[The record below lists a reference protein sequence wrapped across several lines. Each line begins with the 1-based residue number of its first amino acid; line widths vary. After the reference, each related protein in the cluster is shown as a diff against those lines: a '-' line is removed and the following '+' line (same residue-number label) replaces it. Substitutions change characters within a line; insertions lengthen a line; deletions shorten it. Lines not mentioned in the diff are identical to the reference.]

1 MSFDPVSILA
11 GLALGLLLGAG
22 LAWLL
27 AARRAAALRAVGEEA
42 RIAAASAEARLAAEA
57 RAHEERVRGLETV
70 HAEIERKLTAI
81 ADAALRQ
88 NSESF
93 LGAAKQLFDAQK
105 EALSSEAETRRASLA
120 ALLRPVTETLTQY
133 QERLAEVE
141 KARAEAYGG
150 LTGQIAQLALA
161 QDAVRS
167 EAQKLASALRA
178 APKTRGRWGEHQL
191 RNVMELAGMAEHV
204 DFATEVSFE
213 RDDERLRP
221 DAVINL
227 PGQRQIV
234 IDAKVSMSSYLD
246 ALEASDEALRDQL
259 LRRHAQEMRTQVD
272 RLGSKEYWAQQ
283 RATTDFVAMFVP
295 GDNFFAAAM
304 ERDPG
309 LFADAIAKRVIIVT
323 PTTLVALAKSVAL
336 GWRQQAIERNA
347 NAVAELGKE
356 LYRRLATMG
365 DHIAG
370 LGRELES
377 AVQRY
382 NNVVGSLE
390 SNVFAQARRF
400 KELEIETGSKEIV
413 ELKPIELAVRE
424 PRADRDLIIGKPKA
438 SAF

>member
-1 MSFDPVSILA
+1 MSLDAPSILT
-11 GLALGLLLGAG
+11 GLILGLLLGAG
-22 LAWLL
+22 LAWAL
-27 AARRAAALRAVGEEA
+27 AVRRAAALRAETENA
-42 RIAAASAEARLAAEA
+42 RIAAAGAEARLAAEA
-57 RAHEERVRGLETV
+57 RAHEERLRGLESV

-88 NSESF
+88 NSASF
-93 LGAAKQLFDAQK
+93 LDAAKQLFDAQR
-105 EALSSEAETRRASLA
+105 EALSSEAEARRATLD
-120 ALLRPVTETLTQY
+120 ALLKPVTETLTQY

-161 QDAVRS
+161 QDAVRA
-167 EAQKLASALRA
+167 EAQKLANALRA

-204 DFATEVSFE
+204 DFATEVPFQ
-213 RDDERLRP
+213 RGDERFRP

-227 PGQRQIV
+227 PGERQIV
-234 IDAKVSMSSYLD
+234 VDAKVSMSSYLD
-246 ALEASDEALRDQL
+246 ALEAPDETTREQI
-259 LRRHAQEMRTQVD
+259 LRRHAQEMRQQVD

-304 ERDPG
+304 ERDPN

-347 NAVAELGKE
+347 LAVSELGQE

-365 DHIAG
+365 DHVAA
-370 LGRELES
+370 LGRELQS
-377 AVQRY
+377 AVQKY
-382 NNVVGSLE
+382 NAFIGSLE
-390 SNVFAQARRF
+390 SNVLPQARKF
-400 KELEIETGSKEIV
+400 KELQVETGGKDLPEA
-413 ELKPIELAVRE
+413 KPIELAVRE
-424 PRADRDLIIGKPKA
+424 PRADRDLLIGKPRA